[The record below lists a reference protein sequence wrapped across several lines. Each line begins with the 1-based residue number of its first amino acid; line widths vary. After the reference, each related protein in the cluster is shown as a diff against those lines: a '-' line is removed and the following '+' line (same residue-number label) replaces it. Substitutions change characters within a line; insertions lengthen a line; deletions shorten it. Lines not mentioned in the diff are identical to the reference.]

1 MELNIS
7 KLCKEYKTCKAL
19 NDVSFSVN
27 SGEVVGLLGH
37 NGAGKSTLIK
47 CIMNVIK
54 SYSGCISIDGKDLRR
69 NQELLSRECSFLLEP
84 SFCDYLSAKKN
95 MELLNCIVDLR
106 SQQSVDEILSLVSLG
121 KCREKKVAE
130 FSFGMKQ
137 RLGLAQTFLSKP
149 HFVILD
155 EPTVGL
161 DPVGIDIIKNII
173 RELSKNGV
181 SVLFSSHQIND
192 VFDVCTRAVV
202 LNDGQLVFDDD
213 INNLLK
219 KRYILVVDKSI
230 EEKQSLIDI
239 SPSIKVES
247 NTVYVDQQKYLP
259 IVIDTLISEA
269 YGITDICT
277 ENNYDRLREF
287 LNTGGTQ
294 ND

>member
-7 KLCKEYKTCKAL
+7 KLCKDYKTCKAL
-19 NDVSFSVN
+19 NNVSFSVH

-47 CIMNVIK
+47 CIMNAIK

-95 MELLNCIVDLR
+95 LELLNCIVDLK

-121 KCREKKVAE
+121 KRREKKVAE

-181 SVLFSSHQIND
+181 SVLFSSHQI
-192 VFDVCTRAVV
+192 
-202 LNDGQLVFDDD
+202 
-213 INNLLK
+213 
-219 KRYILVVDKSI
+219 
-230 EEKQSLIDI
+230 
-239 SPSIKVES
+239 
-247 NTVYVDQQKYLP
+247 
-259 IVIDTLISEA
+259 IVINLAVIVVMRILSGVTILQRWLPSAIGDATALFRLTGRDLVYRGLEGVMVLGVYTITLFIVGVLM
-269 YGITDICT
+269 YKKMDLV
-277 ENNYDRLREF
+277 R
-287 LNTGGTQ
+287 
-294 ND
+294 